1 MDDDSSR
8 PAVSLLASS
17 SRVRRHQA
25 KSALMSLQERAA
37 SLLFLR
43 HHSGLEGASDSE
55 ASRRSRDILAKPLL
69 TQSMSSFAG
78 DQMGPSS

>member
-25 KSALMSLQERAA
+25 SSALMSLQERAA

-43 HHSGLEGASDSE
+43 HHSGLGEASDS
-55 ASRRSRDILAKPLL
+55 AALRRSRDILAKPLL
-69 TQSMSSFAG
+69 TQSMSSFVG
-78 DQMGPSS
+78 DQQGPSS